1 MMLDASSGHCEPA
14 VAIRLLTGKGADMST
29 KIVLDKTPLDLTIL
43 YKQAK

>member
-1 MMLDASSGHCEPA
+1 MMLDAPGHCEPA
-14 VAIRLLTGKGADMST
+14 VAIRLLTGKGADMSA